1 MIFHSEENR
10 RLYRKVFYMPN
21 LHSTKKRIAKTF
33 TVMEV
38 SSFYCLMHFNTISKL
53 ELGAGER
60 WGLSHSRVKQY

>member
-10 RLYRKVFYMPN
+10 RLYWKVFCMPI
-21 LHSTKKRIAKTF
+21 LDSTKKRITKTF

-53 ELGAGER
+53 EIGVGER
-60 WGLSHSRVKQY
+60 WDLSHFRGK